1 LSGFPLSWM
10 GPMSRTE
17 TAGHKSRRVTSVG
30 EPYRVVLTDYID
42 DHLQPERRVLEGLA
56 SVEALNAHHED
67 ELIGR
72 IEHADA
78 VVVFHEIYIS
88 RKTIDR
94 LEKCRLIVRAGAGYD
109 NVDGRAARERGIP
122 FCNVPDYG
130 SEEVADSAIALM
142 MSLARGTHLAN
153 SILRDGTGPWTY
165 RAVVPLARLRGR
177 VFGVVGLGRIGS
189 AAALRARALGMDV
202 IFHDPYKPDGYDK
215 ALGIRRVETLEELLA
230 QAYVVSLHCPLNEE
244 TRHLI
249 DEAAIA
255 RIPRGAYLVNTSRGA
270 VVDVAAVP
278 GALASGQLAGAG
290 IDVLDQE
297 PPPADHPLMVAW
309 RDPAHPA
316 HHRLI
321 VNPHI
326 AFYSEE
332 GLLDMRVK
340 SVAACRRALLGM
352 PPRNVVN

>member
-1 LSGFPLSWM
+1 M
-10 GPMSRTE
+10 
-17 TAGHKSRRVTSVG
+17 G

-42 DHLQPERRVLEGLA
+42 DDLQPERGVLDGLA
-56 SVEALNAHHED
+56 RVESLDAHHED
-67 ELIGR
+67 ELLGR
-72 IEHADA
+72 IEDADA

-88 RKTIDR
+88 RKIIDR
-94 LEKCRLIVRAGAGYD
+94 LEKCRIIVRAGAGFD
-109 NVDGRAARERGIP
+109 NVDGQAARQRGIP

-142 MSLARGTHLAN
+142 MSLTRGTHFAN
-153 SILRDGTGPWTY
+153 STLRDGEGPWTY
-165 RAVVPLARLRGR
+165 RVVVPLARLRGR

-189 AAALRARALGMDV
+189 AAAIRAKTLGMDV
-202 IFHDPYKPDGYDK
+202 VFHDPYKPDGYDK
-215 ALGIRRVETLEELLA
+215 ALGIRRVETLDELLA
-230 QAYVVSLHCPLNEE
+230 QSYVVSLHCPLNAE

-249 DEAAIA
+249 DAAAIA
-255 RIPRGAYLVNTSRGA
+255 CMPKGSYLVNTSRGA
-270 VVDVAAVP
+270 VVDTVAVP
-278 GALASGQLAGAG
+278 EAIASGQLAGAG
-290 IDVLDQE
+290 IDVLEQE
-297 PPPADHPLMVAW
+297 PPPADHPLMAAW

-340 SVAACRRALLGM
+340 SVEACRRALLGM